1 MIRRNDMALVEVREL
16 RKQYGSITAVD
27 GVSFDVH
34 EGEVFSL
41 LGPNGAGKSTSI
53 GMLSALIEPTGGE
66 ALIGGLSV
74 RGRSAALRRLFG
86 VVPQEIA
93 LYEELS
99 AKDNLLFWGRLY
111 GLRGGDLR
119 GRISSILEKVGLAD
133 RAGSAIKT
141 LSGGMKRRLNIAAG
155 LLHGPRLVF
164 MDEPTVGIDPQSRR
178 SVLDLILQLKREGTT
193 ILYTTH
199 YMAEAEELSDRVGII
214 DHGKLLAMGTCRE
227 LAASVG
233 GDEQLRVALSGREE
247 GERLS
252 QSLRAVPGLSVK
264 SDGAQV
270 TVRAPRVRQLL
281 PRIVEAAA
289 AVRATLRDIEI
300 REPNLETVFLAYT
313 GRELAGQGADVPG
326 GFFGAE

>member
-1 MIRRNDMALVEVREL
+1 
-16 RKQYGSITAVD
+16 
-27 GVSFDVH
+27 
-34 EGEVFSL
+34 
-41 LGPNGAGKSTSI
+41 
-53 GMLSALIEPTGGE
+53 
-66 ALIGGLSV
+66 
-74 RGRSAALRRLFG
+74 
-86 VVPQEIA
+86 
-93 LYEELS
+93 
-99 AKDNLLFWGRLY
+99 
-111 GLRGGDLR
+111 
-119 GRISSILEKVGLAD
+119 
-133 RAGSAIKT
+133 
-141 LSGGMKRRLNIAAG
+141 
-155 LLHGPRLVF
+155 
-164 MDEPTVGIDPQSRR
+164 
-178 SVLDLILQLKREGTT
+178 
-193 ILYTTH
+193 
-199 YMAEAEELSDRVGII
+199 GII